1 MSDRRKA
8 SERGK
13 EKMSRNIRKTTAL
26 ALVLIL
32 VFSALPLQAAASE
45 WSDNPVILLPGYSS
59 SALVKVNEDASTE
72 QVWGV
77 DTDAIL
83 QAALSRIAELAL
95 GLGLAASGS
104 DPAYLAQIVG
114 EESYAIL
121 DGVRCQPDG
130 SSVYAVRTM
139 YSEPENTNNAYYL
152 SHPDESWAMYES
164 DIMGELGQIVDPSML
179 FNFNVDF
186 RMGAIDCAEQLH
198 LYIQK
203 VLAYTG
209 KDQVNLLAISHGG
222 QVAGTYLS
230 LHGTEGL
237 IDHALLIVPALGG
250 AGLAYDFLN
259 RDIDFDEQTLVK
271 FIEHGFM
278 SETDYHWLVRAEAT
292 GFLDEVI
299 DELIPYFLDSVLY
312 WGSIWD
318 FIPVEYYEELKARY
332 LDEEESAEL
341 IAKSDRMHKEIM
353 PNYAESF
360 AACQAAGVKLN
371 IMAGTDLPVVTGLQ
385 QNSDAII
392 TTASSTGAR
401 CAPFGQ
407 RFADGYRG
415 VGCGD
420 GRHEHLSPAM
430 TVDASEA
437 YLPENTY
444 FVEGLFHG
452 MEYWDAHTFE
462 LLKKLLLTDELL
474 DVHAD
479 PAFPQ
484 FHATTNPEQAV
495 TAYFD
500 RSPQGYVSESD
511 SVLLVKNLS
520 AQYPVWIV
528 SVDVGGA
535 ALLIPG
541 GKRIAPGETARLP
554 VTGTVGDTARR
565 KVQVCIHYCT
575 SLEALTPVGER
586 TLSFMTLGDRAAAFD
601 PQHPY
606 APLDVLQSD
615 FALVAGDR
623 AASVLEKLGLL
634 EFVEMF
640 FDMIYTILKNIRLLF
655 QLG

>member
-1 MSDRRKA
+1 MK
-8 SERGK
+8 K
-13 EKMSRNIRKTTAL
+13 NWRNFLAAGLVL
-26 ALVLIL
+26 ALLL
-32 VFSALPLQAAASE
+32 SSLPLSAGASE
-45 WSDNPVILLPGYSS
+45 WSDNPVVLLPGYSS
-59 SALVKVNEDASTE
+59 SALEKVNADGTTE

-83 QAALSRIAELAL
+83 QAALSRIAQLAV

-104 DPAYLAQIVG
+104 DPAYLAKIVG

-121 DGVRCQPDG
+121 DGVRCAPDG
-130 SSVYAVRTM
+130 SSVYDVHTV
-139 YSEPENTNNAYYL
+139 YSEPETTNNAYYL
-152 SHPDESWAMYES
+152 AHPDESWAMYES
-164 DIMGELGQIVDPSML
+164 DIMGDLGELVDPGML

-198 LYIQK
+198 VYIQK

-209 KDQVNLLAISHGG
+209 KEKVNLLAISHGG

-237 IDHALLIVPALGG
+237 VDHALLIVPALGG

-292 GFLDEVI
+292 GFLDDVLY
-299 DELIPYFLDSVLY
+299 ELIPYFLDSVLY

-318 FIPVEYYEELKARY
+318 FIPTAYYEELKARY
-332 LDEEESAEL
+332 LDETQSAQL
-341 IAKSDRMHKEIM
+341 IEKSDRMHEQIM
-353 PNYAESF
+353 PNYAEAF
-360 AACQAAGVKLN
+360 AACRAAGVKLN
-371 IMAGTDLPVVTGLQ
+371 IMAGTDLPIVTGLQ

-392 TTASSTGAR
+392 TTASSTGAS

-415 VGCGD
+415 KGCGD
-420 GRHEHLSPAM
+420 ASHEHLSPAM
-430 TVDASEA
+430 TVDASTA
-437 YLPENTY
+437 YLPENTF

-462 LLKKLLLTDELL
+462 LLKKLLLTDDIE
-474 DVHAD
+474 DVHSD

-500 RSPQGYVSESD
+500 HSPEGYVSEED
-511 SVLLVKNLS
+511 TCLQIKNLS
-520 AQYPVWIV
+520 SRYPVLVV
-528 SVDVGGA
+528 SVDVAGA
-535 ALLIPG
+535 DLVIPG
-541 GKRIAPGETARLP
+541 GKRIAPGETLSFA
-554 VTGTVGDTARR
+554 VSGDVGETARR
-565 KVQVCIHYCT
+565 KVQVKIHYCT
-575 SLEALTPVGER
+575 SLETFTPVGER
-586 TLSFMTLGDRAAAFD
+586 ALSFMTLGKTDAAFD
-601 PQHPY
+601 PQNPY
-606 APLDVLQSD
+606 APLDVIKSA
-615 FALVAGDR
+615 FPEIAGDR
-623 AASVLEKLGLL
+623 AESVLTKLGLL

-640 FDMIYTILKNIRLLF
+640 FNMIYTIIKNIQLLF
-655 QLG
+655 QIG